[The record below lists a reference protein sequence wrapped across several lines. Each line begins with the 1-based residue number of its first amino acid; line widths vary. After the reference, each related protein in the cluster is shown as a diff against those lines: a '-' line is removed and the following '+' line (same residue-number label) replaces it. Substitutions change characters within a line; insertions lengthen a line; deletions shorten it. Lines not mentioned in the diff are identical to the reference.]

1 MGSDANRPA
10 ERATAFVAGLM
21 AELGQDDARDVSRLV
36 IGDAFDRSEL
46 GTLLVEVIRAG
57 DEDDGEPHS
66 DSSEEAEEE
75 GGVREE
81 ARRLVAHLLDAVI
94 SARRPVL
101 GAGACE
107 WLACA
112 AARKCMRV
120 SATNDR
126 SEMAKQKRS
135 DIFTRVMCELA
146 HEDLDNAMGSD
157 LSDSLFTYCS
167 MSGSAASQ
175 VGGLGISPASAGG
188 DAQGQG
194 QAGGTPEP
202 PRRGGGVINT
212 GNLQTWG
219 GGHPAWC
226 QSRCRR

>member
-1 MGSDANRPA
+1 
-10 ERATAFVAGLM
+10 
-21 AELGQDDARDVSRLV
+21 
-36 IGDAFDRSEL
+36 
-46 GTLLVEVIRAG
+46 
-57 DEDDGEPHS
+57 
-66 DSSEEAEEE
+66 
-75 GGVREE
+75 
-81 ARRLVAHLLDAVI
+81 LLDAVI

-175 VGGLGISPASAGG
+175 VGGLGISPASAGWDLMG
-188 DAQGQG
+188 HKRYTKNGTPPSTPFQPPPAHPPAR
-194 QAGGTPEP
+194 AGGRAQHPLPSEP
-202 PRRGGGVINT
+202 RSPRRAA
-212 GNLQTWG
+212 
-219 GGHPAWC
+219 PAC
-226 QSRCRR
+226 